1 MRTFSDLTEFFLSPT
16 FQPCRTKAFETKKR
30 KNSTGQGMEQKQ
42 AIVAVRESIDRID
55 NQIVSLLRERIGYA
69 KEIGKLKDEGK
80 RAKWD
85 PLRERQIYERLFKL
99 NEGVFPE
106 KALHSIFHEIITSCR
121 LSQKKAEVAYLGPE
135 ATFSHLA
142 GVKYFGHSADYKPM
156 ESIDDIFSDVEKGR
170 VRYGIVPVENSI

>member
-1 MRTFSDLTEFFLSPT
+1 
-16 FQPCRTKAFETKKR
+16 
-30 KNSTGQGMEQKQ
+30 MEQKQ
-42 AIVAVRESIDRID
+42 AIVAVREGIDRID
-55 NQIVSLLRERIGYA
+55 NKIVSLLKERIGFA

-99 NEGVFPE
+99 NGGVFPE

-135 ATFSHLA
+135 CRRVISGQDVQFWTCSYSCSVDNHEIH
-142 GVKYFGHSADYKPM
+142 VSA
-156 ESIDDIFSDVEKGR
+156 IVGDILCIRARGCSTPIGSRDITILIR
-170 VRYGIVPVENSI
+170 